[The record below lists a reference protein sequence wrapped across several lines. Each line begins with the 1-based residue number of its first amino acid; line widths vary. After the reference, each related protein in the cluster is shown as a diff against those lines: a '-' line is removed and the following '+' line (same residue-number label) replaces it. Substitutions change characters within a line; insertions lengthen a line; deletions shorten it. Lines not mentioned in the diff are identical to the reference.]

1 MPNHIDLDFDRYI
14 QAIQNSIPNP
24 IYFLRP
30 EYFSTTEAYERAK
43 ARLKDIS
50 TQNNNTEKQ
59 HVRN

>member
-1 MPNHIDLDFDRYI
+1 MLHPIDLDFDRYLKC
-14 QAIQNSIPNP
+14 IQNSIPNP

-30 EYFSTTEAYERAK
+30 EHFSTTEAYERAK